1 MCQLKKYSQ
10 PKSWELHFIWLEFL
24 GFQAQE
30 KASQVTL
37 RELLQ
42 GGEGRI
48 QVKEKFCNKGQEIWI
63 FKDYF

>member
-1 MCQLKKYSQ
+1 M
-10 PKSWELHFIWLEFL
+10 WLEFL